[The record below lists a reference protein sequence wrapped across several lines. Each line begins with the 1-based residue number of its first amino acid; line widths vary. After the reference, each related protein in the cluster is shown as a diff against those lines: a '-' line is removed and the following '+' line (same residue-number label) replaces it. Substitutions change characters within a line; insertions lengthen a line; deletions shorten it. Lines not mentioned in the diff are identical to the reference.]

1 MKVDAPYRVVELVQ
15 RYDQLVEEIY
25 DVRKAFTHLSK
36 VLINLV
42 TVRFR
47 PDAPP
52 GYGTTWDMS
61 DAQLPDLKELGDKI
75 FEWQTIRSQMIKLL
89 ADPSTDEKS
98 CLYLDSKLHVRV
110 GAC

>member
-1 MKVDAPYRVVELVQ
+1 MKVDAPPRVVELVQ
-15 RYDQLVEEIY
+15 RYDQLVEDIHN
-25 DVRKAFTHLSK
+25 VRMTFAHLSQ
-36 VLINLV
+36 VLINRV

-61 DAQLPDLKELGDKI
+61 NTQLPDLKELGDNI
-75 FEWQTIRSQMIKLL
+75 YEWQTIRAEMIKLL
-89 ADPSTDEKS
+89 ADPSTDKKS
-98 CLYLDSKLHVRV
+98 CLYLDSKLHVRA